1 MLALKEFRAGKAQ
14 FGAIVTALS
23 LIVFLVLVLAAL
35 ADGLF
40 YGATGA
46 IKQSDATHYVF
57 SEEAE
62 GSFVR
67 SRLKTTDVAAVAEV
81 TGVDAAGPVGVLLTG
96 GVGPNGPLDV
106 AVFGIEPATAGI
118 PVTLVEGRL
127 PEPGED
133 GVAAV
138 DLSLADE
145 GAVIGTEVSVGDA
158 SAEVVGVVEQTAFQL
173 QPSLWTSVPTWRA
186 MRDAVR
192 PELRAQTDVVN
203 AIAVRVDANADAAAV
218 AAAIT
223 TAVPGSAVLSADEA
237 ALAIPGVEQQN
248 STLQSIIVITY
259 AVAALVVALF
269 FALLVLEKRALFA
282 VLKAIGTTN
291 GSLAVGV
298 VVQAAGATIV
308 SIIIGALLARA
319 FGLIIPETVPVLFRD
334 QTLLITALATLAFG
348 VLGSLFSLRRIARID
363 PATAIGGAA

>member
-46 IKQSDATHYVF
+46 LKQSNATHYLF
-57 SEEAE
+57 SADAE

-67 SRLKTTDVAAVAEV
+67 SRLAQSDVATVAAVP
-81 TGVDAAGPVGVLLTG
+81 GVASAGPVGVLLTG
-96 GVGPNGPLDV
+96 GTGPNGPLDV
-106 AVFGIEPATAGI
+106 AVFGVDTATAGV
-118 PVTLVEGRL
+118 PVTLIEGRL
-127 PEPGED
+127 PEPGEN

-138 DLSLADE
+138 DVSLADD
-145 GAVIGTEVSVGDA
+145 GAVIGTEVFVGEVG
-158 SAEVVGVVEQTAFQL
+158 AEVIGVVEQTAFQL
-173 QPSLWTSVPTWRA
+173 QPSMWTSVDTWRS

-192 PELRAQTDVVN
+192 PELRAQTDAVN
-203 AIAVRVDANADAAAV
+203 AIAVRVTEPDADAV
-218 AAAIT
+218 ATAIT
-223 TAVPGSAVLSADEA
+223 TAVPNSAVLTVDAA

-282 VLKAIGTTN
+282 VLKAIGTSN
-291 GSLAVGV
+291 RSLAVGV

-308 SIIIGALLARA
+308 SIVIGALLARA
-319 FGLIIPETVPVLFRD
+319 FGLVIPETVPVLFRD
-334 QTLLITALATLAFG
+334 QTLLITAVATLAFG

>member
-46 IKQSDATHYVF
+46 IKQSNATHYVF

-67 SRLKTTDVAAVAEV
+67 SRLDSSDVETVATV
-81 TGVDAAGPVGVLLTG
+81 DGVDAAGPIGVLLTG

-106 AVFGIEPATAGI
+106 AVFGVDPSSAGV
-118 PVTLVEGRL
+118 PVTLVDGRL
-127 PEPGED
+127 PEAGED

-138 DLSLADE
+138 DISLADE
-145 GAVIGTEVSVGDA
+145 GAGIGTEVFVGEVGA
-158 SAEVVGVVEQTAFQL
+158 KVVGIVDQTAFQL
-173 QPSLWTSVPTWRA
+173 QPSMWTSVPTWRA

-192 PELRAQTDVVN
+192 PELRAQTDALN
-203 AIAVRVDANADAAAV
+203 AIAVQVSADADAAAV
-218 AAAIT
+218 AEQIS

-282 VLKAIGTTN
+282 VLKAIGTSN

-319 FGLIIPETVPVLFRD
+319 FGLVIPETVPVLFRD